1 LPTYCCVF
9 ELDLNAVPMRCV
21 AERRQ

>member
-1 LPTYCCVF
+1 LPTYCGVF